1 MRLSKEEQAEE
12 VVPLKAI
19 HGGSS
24 NKSISRSRAGPIQ
37 RLLGILTVIAA
48 VALIFVFMEK
58 REDESIIPSDIE
70 SQNRTKIAKKQCP
83 KFCKAR
89 LAQRI
94 SHQGGDLLHSQDL
107 LVLATKAREDLIK
120 TLKQDYGEDVFKAM
134 FEEPDG
140 TSRGYTAFWGAG
152 EESLNQSN
160 IGPSKARFRR
170 KLKMKLLEVQSAV
183 LKGESSLSG
192 CNCVPATTGGRR
204 LQNQTANKNEV
215 ILPELP
221 RSYSKFV
228 WATGGHSAAAGHGNL
243 YNESYTA
250 YMERSVMNVFLA
262 VGIDFVGRNYA
273 MGGMSSGPEI
283 ALCLESLF
291 GIDVDLI
298 SWDFGMTDGRSYFK
312 KLFYANR
319 IGMNRNKPAIVDLN
333 IAGRQFNNRLE
344 QIKIV
349 EDQGLTAMYMNPE
362 KWQDLE
368 KGIPDMFGMSEDQM
382 SKIAP
387 YARDLKCKGIL
398 EKGDPTCGDKKFN
411 KAICPLREGMTSWHP
426 GWRVHAAYG
435 TIMGLFLSDMLID
448 AIKELGLEPYDSAK
462 KLGSL
467 IAEEEAEYSTFYVS
481 QPQITGAS
489 VGDFFE
495 FEDEV
500 LVNVIARM
508 FRKTRIICHTA
519 LLPAEIRYLGI
530 LTETD
535 MVGTHGYEK
544 GVSQMQADSDV
555 ASESEKHKRQM
566 RLTFDT
572 STRQANCPVDVKWDY
587 KDFFYTTQNDGWTSL
602 TVPNKAEMEYYIGEG
617 AYEPEGVIVL
627 CFVKCDW
634 GKCPEGEMQTNEI
647 VDGQLKLEVN
657 GVMVTNVTKL
667 EECGILQHS
676 TGDYHFKPNS
686 EGQFELRVSIG
697 TAEKE
702 GKVPFT
708 RITSIVV
715 F

>member
-48 VALIFVFMEK
+48 VALIFVLMEK
-58 REDESIIPSDIE
+58 KEDESIIPSDIE

-107 LVLATKAREDLIK
+107 LVLATKAREEMIK

-152 EESLNQSN
+152 DKSSN
-160 IGPSKARFRR
+160 PTDQGPSKARFRR
-170 KLKMKLLEVQSAV
+170 KLKIKLLEVQSAV
-183 LKGESSLSG
+183 LKEESSLLG
-192 CNCVPATTGGRR
+192 CNCVATMIGSRHQDGNT
-204 LQNQTANKNEV
+204 NNDEV
-215 ILPELP
+215 TLPEIP

-686 EGQFELRVSIG
+686 EGQFELRVLIG
-697 TAEKE
+697 AAEKE

>member
-1 MRLSKEEQAEE
+1 MSFSKQEA
-12 VVPLKAI
+12 VPLTAMQ
-19 HGGSS
+19 GSNS
-24 NKSISRSRAGPIQ
+24 GYRFRVGVIQ
-37 RLLGILTVIAA
+37 RVLGIITAIAA
-48 VALIFVFMEK
+48 VTLILIP
-58 REDESIIPSDIE
+58 RENNKEETANPSYNERDRHSKIPPM
-70 SQNRTKIAKKQCP
+70 QCSN
-83 KFCKAR
+83 FCEAR

-94 SHQGGDLLHSQDL
+94 SHHGGNLLLPQDVL
-107 LVLATKAREDLIK
+107 ALATKAREEMIK

-152 EESLNQSN
+152 DKSSN
-160 IGPSKARFRR
+160 PTDQGPSKARFRR
-170 KLKMKLLEVQSAV
+170 KLKIKLLEVQSAV

-686 EGQFELRVSIG
+686 EGQFELRVLIG
-697 TAEKE
+697 AAEKE

>member
-1 MRLSKEEQAEE
+1 MSFSKQEA
-12 VVPLKAI
+12 VPLTAMQ
-19 HGGSS
+19 GSNS
-24 NKSISRSRAGPIQ
+24 GYRFRVGVIQ
-37 RLLGILTVIAA
+37 RVLGIITAIAA
-48 VALIFVFMEK
+48 VTLILIP
-58 REDESIIPSDIE
+58 RENNKEETANPSYNERDRHSKIPPM
-70 SQNRTKIAKKQCP
+70 QCSN
-83 KFCKAR
+83 FCEAR

-94 SHQGGDLLHSQDL
+94 SHHGGNLLLPQDVL
-107 LVLATKAREDLIK
+107 ALATKAREEMIK

-152 EESLNQSN
+152 DKSSN
-160 IGPSKARFRR
+160 PTDQGPSKARFRR
-170 KLKMKLLEVQSAV
+170 KLKIKLLEVQSAV
-183 LKGESSLSG
+183 LKEESSLLG
-192 CNCVPATTGGRR
+192 CNCVATMIGSRHQDGNT
-204 LQNQTANKNEV
+204 NNDEV
-215 ILPELP
+215 TLPELP

-489 VGDFFE
+489 VGDFY
-495 FEDEV
+495 EDEV

>member
-107 LVLATKAREDLIK
+107 LVLATKAREEMIK

-152 EESLNQSN
+152 DKSSN
-160 IGPSKARFRR
+160 PTDQGPSKARFRR
-170 KLKMKLLEVQSAV
+170 KLKIKLLEVQSAV
-183 LKGESSLSG
+183 LKEESSLLG
-192 CNCVPATTGGRR
+192 CNCVATMIGSRHQDGNT
-204 LQNQTANKNEV
+204 NNDEV
-215 ILPELP
+215 TLPEIP

-489 VGDFFE
+489 VGDFY
-495 FEDEV
+495 EDEV

-686 EGQFELRVSIG
+686 EGQFELRVLIG
-697 TAEKE
+697 AAEKE

>member
-1 MRLSKEEQAEE
+1 MSFSKQEA
-12 VVPLKAI
+12 VPLTAMQ
-19 HGGSS
+19 GSNS
-24 NKSISRSRAGPIQ
+24 GYRFRVGVIQ
-37 RLLGILTVIAA
+37 RVLGIITAIAA
-48 VALIFVFMEK
+48 VTLILIP
-58 REDESIIPSDIE
+58 RENNKEETANPSYNERDRHSKIPPM
-70 SQNRTKIAKKQCP
+70 QCSN
-83 KFCKAR
+83 FCEAR

-94 SHQGGDLLHSQDL
+94 SHHGGNLLLPQDVL
-107 LVLATKAREDLIK
+107 ALATKAREEMIK

-152 EESLNQSN
+152 DKSSN
-160 IGPSKARFRR
+160 PTDQGPSKARFRR
-170 KLKMKLLEVQSAV
+170 KLKIKLLEVQSAV
-183 LKGESSLSG
+183 LKEESSLLG
-192 CNCVPATTGGRR
+192 CNCVATMIGSRHQDGNT
-204 LQNQTANKNEV
+204 NNDEV
-215 ILPELP
+215 TLPEIP

-489 VGDFFE
+489 VGDFY
-495 FEDEV
+495 EDEV

-686 EGQFELRVSIG
+686 EGQFELRVLIG

>member
-1 MRLSKEEQAEE
+1 MSFSKQEA
-12 VVPLKAI
+12 VPLTAMQ
-19 HGGSS
+19 GSNS
-24 NKSISRSRAGPIQ
+24 GYRFRVGVIQ
-37 RLLGILTVIAA
+37 RVLGIITAIAA
-48 VALIFVFMEK
+48 VTLILIP
-58 REDESIIPSDIE
+58 RENNKEETANPSYNERDRHSKIPPM
-70 SQNRTKIAKKQCP
+70 QCSN
-83 KFCKAR
+83 FCEAR

-94 SHQGGDLLHSQDL
+94 SHHGGNLLLPQDVL
-107 LVLATKAREDLIK
+107 ALATKAREEMIK

-152 EESLNQSN
+152 DKSSN
-160 IGPSKARFRR
+160 PTDQGPSKARFRR
-170 KLKMKLLEVQSAV
+170 KLKIKLLEVQSAV
-183 LKGESSLSG
+183 LKEESSLLG
-192 CNCVPATTGGRR
+192 CNCVATMIGSRHQDGNT
-204 LQNQTANKNEV
+204 NNDEV
-215 ILPELP
+215 TLPELP

>member
-1 MRLSKEEQAEE
+1 MSFSKQEA
-12 VVPLKAI
+12 VPLTAMQ
-19 HGGSS
+19 GSNS
-24 NKSISRSRAGPIQ
+24 GYRFRVGVIQ
-37 RLLGILTVIAA
+37 RVLGIITAIAA
-48 VALIFVFMEK
+48 VTLILIP
-58 REDESIIPSDIE
+58 RENNKEETANPSYNERDRHSKIPPM
-70 SQNRTKIAKKQCP
+70 QCSN
-83 KFCKAR
+83 FCEAR

-94 SHQGGDLLHSQDL
+94 SHHGGNLLLPQDVL
-107 LVLATKAREDLIK
+107 ALATKAREEMIK

-152 EESLNQSN
+152 DKSSN
-160 IGPSKARFRR
+160 PTDQGPSKARFRR
-170 KLKMKLLEVQSAV
+170 KLKIKLLEVQSAV
-183 LKGESSLSG
+183 LKEESSLLG
-192 CNCVPATTGGRR
+192 CNCVATMIGSRHQDGNT
-204 LQNQTANKNEV
+204 NNDEV
-215 ILPELP
+215 TLPEIP

-489 VGDFFE
+489 VGDFY
-495 FEDEV
+495 EDEV

>member
-1 MRLSKEEQAEE
+1 MSFSKQEA
-12 VVPLKAI
+12 VPLTAMQ
-19 HGGSS
+19 GSNS
-24 NKSISRSRAGPIQ
+24 GYRFRVGVIQ
-37 RLLGILTVIAA
+37 RVLGIITAIAA
-48 VALIFVFMEK
+48 VTLILIP
-58 REDESIIPSDIE
+58 RENNKEETANPSYNERDRHSKIPPM
-70 SQNRTKIAKKQCP
+70 QCSN
-83 KFCKAR
+83 FCEAR

-94 SHQGGDLLHSQDL
+94 SHHGGNLLLPQDVL
-107 LVLATKAREDLIK
+107 ALATKAREEMIK

-152 EESLNQSN
+152 DKSSN
-160 IGPSKARFRR
+160 PTDQGPSKARFRR
-170 KLKMKLLEVQSAV
+170 KLKIKLLEVQSAV
-183 LKGESSLSG
+183 LKEESSLLG
-192 CNCVPATTGGRR
+192 CNCVATMIGSRHQDGNT
-204 LQNQTANKNEV
+204 NNDEV
-215 ILPELP
+215 TLPELP

-467 IAEEEAEYSTFYVS
+467 IAEEEAEYSTFYGS
-481 QPQITGAS
+481 PPQITGAS
-489 VGDFFE
+489 VGDFY
-495 FEDEV
+495 EDEV

-686 EGQFELRVSIG
+686 EGQFELRVLIG

>member
-1 MRLSKEEQAEE
+1 MSFSKQEA
-12 VVPLKAI
+12 VPLTAMQ
-19 HGGSS
+19 GSNS
-24 NKSISRSRAGPIQ
+24 GYRFRVGVIQ
-37 RLLGILTVIAA
+37 RVLGIITAIAA
-48 VALIFVFMEK
+48 VTLILIP
-58 REDESIIPSDIE
+58 RENNKEETANPSYNERDRHSKIPPM
-70 SQNRTKIAKKQCP
+70 QCSN
-83 KFCKAR
+83 FCEAR

-94 SHQGGDLLHSQDL
+94 SHHGGNLLLPQDVL
-107 LVLATKAREDLIK
+107 ALATKAREEMIK

-152 EESLNQSN
+152 DKSSN
-160 IGPSKARFRR
+160 PTDQGPSKARFRR
-170 KLKMKLLEVQSAV
+170 KLKIKLLEVQSAV
-183 LKGESSLSG
+183 LKEESSLLG
-192 CNCVPATTGGRR
+192 CNCVATMIGSRHQDGNT
-204 LQNQTANKNEV
+204 NNDEV
-215 ILPELP
+215 TLPELP

-544 GVSQMQADSDV
+544 GISEEQADAKKAV
-555 ASESEKHKRQM
+555 ESEKDKRQM
-566 RLTFDT
+566 RLTYE
-572 STRQANCPVDVKWDY
+572 SATRQPNCPVDLKWDY
-587 KDFFYTTQNDGWTSL
+587 KDFFYSTQSDGWTSL
-602 TVPNKAEMEYYIGEG
+602 TVPNKAEIEYYIGQG
-617 AYEPEGVIVL
+617 AYEPEGVIML
-627 CFVKCDW
+627 CFMKCDW
-634 GKCPEGEMQTNEI
+634 GRCPEGEMQWNELM
-647 VDGQLKLEVN
+647 DGNMTLQVN
-657 GVMVTNVTKL
+657 GLVVTNFTKL
-667 EECGILQHS
+667 DECGLLQHG
-676 TGDYHFKPNS
+676 TGDYHFKANS
-686 EGQFELRVSIG
+686 NGMFEFRVLIG
-697 TAEKE
+697 GIAEQ
-702 GKVPFT
+702 GKREPFA
-708 RITSIVV
+708 RITTIVV
-715 F
+715 M

>member
-48 VALIFVFMEK
+48 VALIFVLMEK
-58 REDESIIPSDIE
+58 KEDESIIPSDIE

-152 EESLNQSN
+152 DKSSN
-160 IGPSKARFRR
+160 PTDQGPSKARFRR
-170 KLKMKLLEVQSAV
+170 KLKIKLLEVQSAV
-183 LKGESSLSG
+183 LKEESSLLG
-192 CNCVPATTGGRR
+192 CNCVATMIGSRHQDGNT
-204 LQNQTANKNEV
+204 NNDEV
-215 ILPELP
+215 TLPEIP

-250 YMERSVMNVFLA
+250 YMERSVMNVFQA

-489 VGDFFE
+489 VGDFY
-495 FEDEV
+495 EDEV

>member
-48 VALIFVFMEK
+48 VALIFVLMEK
-58 REDESIIPSDIE
+58 KEDESIIPSDIE

-107 LVLATKAREDLIK
+107 LVLATKAREELIK

-134 FEEPDG
+134 FEELDG

-250 YMERSVMNVFLA
+250 YMERSVMNVFQA

-298 SWDFGMTDGRSYFK
+298 SWDFGMTDGGNYWK
-312 KLFYANR
+312 MLLYANR
-319 IGMNRNKPAIVDLN
+319 IGMHRNKPAAVAIN
-333 IAGRQFNNRLE
+333 IGEGQMEEFKKAEN
-344 QIKIV
+344 
-349 EDQGLTAMYMNPE
+349 QGISAIYFKDE
-362 KWQDLE
+362 KWQE
-368 KGIPDMFGMSEDQM
+368 IQKGIPDMFGMSEEQM

-387 YARDLKCKGIL
+387 FARDFKCKDAL
-398 EKGDPTCGDKKFN
+398 EKGDPTCDDKKYSDG
-411 KAICPLREGMTSWHP
+411 ICPDRQSKASWHP
-426 GWRVHAAYG
+426 GWRVQATYG
-435 TIMGLFLSDMLID
+435 NIMALFLSDMLIE
-448 AIKELGLEPYDSAK
+448 AIKELVSEPYDPAEE
-462 KLGSL
+462 LISL
-467 IAEEEAEYSTFYVS
+467 LAEEEAEYATFYS
-481 QPQITGAS
+481 TPPPITEDFLRRYFPLFSEDAAS
-489 VGDFFE
+489 VEQFISVFHK
-495 FEDEV
+495 
-500 LVNVIARM
+500 N
-508 FRKTRIICHTA
+508 TSICHTA

-544 GVSQMQADSDV
+544 GISEEQADAKKAV
-555 ASESEKHKRQM
+555 ESEKDKRQM
-566 RLTFDT
+566 RLTYE
-572 STRQANCPVDVKWDY
+572 SATRQPNCPVDLKWDY
-587 KDFFYTTQNDGWTSL
+587 KDFFYSTQSDGWTSL
-602 TVPNKAEMEYYIGEG
+602 TVPNKAEIEYYIGQG
-617 AYEPEGVIVL
+617 AYEPEGVIML
-627 CFVKCDW
+627 CFMKCDW
-634 GKCPEGEMQTNEI
+634 GRCPEGEMQWNELM
-647 VDGQLKLEVN
+647 DGNMTLQVN
-657 GVMVTNVTKL
+657 GLVVTNFTKL
-667 EECGILQHS
+667 DECGLLQHG
-676 TGDYHFKPNS
+676 TGDYHFKANS
-686 EGQFELRVSIG
+686 NGMFEFRVLIG
-697 TAEKE
+697 GIAEQ
-702 GKVPFT
+702 GKREPFA
-708 RITSIVV
+708 RITTIVV
-715 F
+715 M

>member
-1 MRLSKEEQAEE
+1 MSFSKQEA
-12 VVPLKAI
+12 VPLTAMQ
-19 HGGSS
+19 GSNS
-24 NKSISRSRAGPIQ
+24 GYRFRVGVIQ
-37 RLLGILTVIAA
+37 RVLGIITAIAA
-48 VALIFVFMEK
+48 VTLILIP
-58 REDESIIPSDIE
+58 RENNKEETANPSYNERDRHSKIPPM
-70 SQNRTKIAKKQCP
+70 QCSN
-83 KFCKAR
+83 FCEAR

-94 SHQGGDLLHSQDL
+94 SHHGGNLLLPQDVL
-107 LVLATKAREDLIK
+107 ALATKAREEMIK

-152 EESLNQSN
+152 DKSSN
-160 IGPSKARFRR
+160 PTDQGPSKARFRR
-170 KLKMKLLEVQSAV
+170 KLKIKLLEVQSAV
-183 LKGESSLSG
+183 LKEESSLLG
-192 CNCVPATTGGRR
+192 CNCVATMIGSRHQDGNT
-204 LQNQTANKNEV
+204 NNDEV
-215 ILPELP
+215 TLPEIP

-250 YMERSVMNVFLA
+250 YMERSVMNVFQA

>member
-1 MRLSKEEQAEE
+1 MSFSKQEA
-12 VVPLKAI
+12 VPLTAMQ
-19 HGGSS
+19 GSNS
-24 NKSISRSRAGPIQ
+24 GYRFRVGVIQ
-37 RLLGILTVIAA
+37 RVLGIITAIAA
-48 VALIFVFMEK
+48 VTLILIP
-58 REDESIIPSDIE
+58 RENNKEETANPSYNERDRHSKIPPM
-70 SQNRTKIAKKQCP
+70 QCSN
-83 KFCKAR
+83 FCEAR

-94 SHQGGDLLHSQDL
+94 SHHGGNLLLPQDVL
-107 LVLATKAREDLIK
+107 ALATKAREEMIK

-152 EESLNQSN
+152 DKSSN
-160 IGPSKARFRR
+160 PTDQGPSKARFRR
-170 KLKMKLLEVQSAV
+170 KLKIKLLEVQSAV
-183 LKGESSLSG
+183 LKEESSLLG
-192 CNCVPATTGGRR
+192 CNCVATMIGSRHQDGNT
-204 LQNQTANKNEV
+204 NNDEV
-215 ILPELP
+215 TLPEIP

-448 AIKELGLEPYDSAK
+448 AIKELGLEPYDSAE
-462 KLGSL
+462 KLISL
-467 IAEEEAEYSTFYVS
+467 IAEEEAEYSTFYGS
-481 QPQITGAS
+481 PPQITGAS

-686 EGQFELRVSIG
+686 EGQFELRVLIG

>member
-152 EESLNQSN
+152 DKSSN
-160 IGPSKARFRR
+160 PTDQGPSKARFRR
-170 KLKMKLLEVQSAV
+170 KLKIKLLEVQSAV
-183 LKGESSLSG
+183 LKEESSLLG
-192 CNCVPATTGGRR
+192 CNCVATMIGSRHQDGNT
-204 LQNQTANKNEV
+204 NNDEV
-215 ILPELP
+215 TLPELP

-489 VGDFFE
+489 VGDFY
-495 FEDEV
+495 EDEV

-686 EGQFELRVSIG
+686 EGQFELRVLIG

>member
-1 MRLSKEEQAEE
+1 MSFSKQEA
-12 VVPLKAI
+12 VPLTAMQ
-19 HGGSS
+19 GSNS
-24 NKSISRSRAGPIQ
+24 GYRFRVGVIQ
-37 RLLGILTVIAA
+37 RVLGIITAIAA
-48 VALIFVFMEK
+48 VTLILIP
-58 REDESIIPSDIE
+58 RENNKEETANPSYNERDRHSKIPPM
-70 SQNRTKIAKKQCP
+70 QCSN
-83 KFCKAR
+83 FCEAR

-94 SHQGGDLLHSQDL
+94 SHHGGNLLLPQDVL
-107 LVLATKAREDLIK
+107 ALATKAREEMIK

-152 EESLNQSN
+152 DKSSN
-160 IGPSKARFRR
+160 PTDQGPSKARFRR
-170 KLKMKLLEVQSAV
+170 KLKIKLLEVQSAV
-183 LKGESSLSG
+183 LKEESSLLG
-192 CNCVPATTGGRR
+192 CNCVATMIGSRHQDGNT
-204 LQNQTANKNEV
+204 NNDEV
-215 ILPELP
+215 TLPEIP

-467 IAEEEAEYSTFYVS
+467 IAEEEAEYSTFYGS
-481 QPQITGAS
+481 PPQITGAS
-489 VGDFFE
+489 VGDFY
-495 FEDEV
+495 EDEV

-686 EGQFELRVSIG
+686 EGQFELRVLIG

>member
-1 MRLSKEEQAEE
+1 MSFSKQEA
-12 VVPLKAI
+12 VPLTAMQ
-19 HGGSS
+19 GSNS
-24 NKSISRSRAGPIQ
+24 GYRFRVGVIQ
-37 RLLGILTVIAA
+37 RVLGIITAIAA
-48 VALIFVFMEK
+48 VTLILIP
-58 REDESIIPSDIE
+58 RENNKAETANPSYNERDRHSKIPPM
-70 SQNRTKIAKKQCP
+70 QCSN
-83 KFCKAR
+83 FCEAR

-94 SHQGGDLLHSQDL
+94 SHHGGNLLLPQDVL
-107 LVLATKAREDLIK
+107 ALATKAREEMIK

-152 EESLNQSN
+152 DKSSN
-160 IGPSKARFRR
+160 PTDQGPSKARFRR
-170 KLKMKLLEVQSAV
+170 KLKIKLLEVQSAV
-183 LKGESSLSG
+183 LKEESSLLG
-192 CNCVPATTGGRR
+192 CNCVATMIGSRHQDGST
-204 LQNQTANKNEV
+204 NNDEV
-215 ILPELP
+215 TLPEIP

-686 EGQFELRVSIG
+686 EGQFELRVLIG